1 MGSERNGE
9 KSAANGSSASPVKQ
23 PRPPRWTGGAAPLSS
38 PAPRRR
44 PMLQGARAFP
54 AKTSASVTASTSL
67 HPSAPPN
74 GRPRRSRS
82 PVFWGALKE
91 ALLYAGPL
99 GEAVGA
105 VPVGAVLLE
114 ASRYRDVFGGW
125 WISTRCADGT
135 LGWIAYSDSNEATTA
150 EDAGAAPC
158 WLRVYDTRAT
168 PAAASDSVE
177 APSPRAALPSTQ
189 VCWHNVLP
197 SVSCADISRTASPH
211 FLFRDAELYAY
222 YWGTIHPR
230 GRAARDWNFEYQR
243 AVERCFLAADFFR
256 PTAPASSILLSA
268 PSEAAQQAE
277 LDALLA
283 AFRSEVERIV
293 VQIWKEA
300 TMPPPTRQVAAHPQF
315 PDQVYFDSGI
325 LLRRCVDTA
334 YGVLGGDEM
343 TMKCGHAIYRN
354 QEVLAVVAPRHAL
367 HVPLHAYCTFGGFSF
382 LCSTI
387 PPYGTANLVAGD
399 RNMIAAAGGDDT
411 LSACTPTPALPR
423 SPLVSELLKSLGDA
437 LRFEGGDVPHEWRVY
452 TGRDRRLYLSQTH
465 RLLPPVLPLHRT
477 DDSVAVLSPPSKTSD
492 ELVGLPRASSLYASL
507 LCYRVR
513 PEVFVR
519 WQTRWLPNECVCTSQ
534 ESAARASTAQACK
547 SAALASQSYAAGTW
561 VKSEGITRVAGA
573 LGFRLPV
580 AVPLVPVECCNLCS
594 GEIDANELRFV
605 VCTNPLQCCRVCM
618 HCYTRLVLGRSSGEG
633 TPVELLGQ
641 DCPSAVR
648 CAAGCR
654 KAGSFLMVPTLS
666 ELMHANGLNMR
677 YLAYV
682 LHRLPQTTR
691 PAVEHWC
698 HVEMVARTAKHLLH
712 HDLRSATTPWEAR
725 AAFEAVLASLLQ
737 PAGAA
742 SERFWRIRLGPALQ
756 SRFLGMCEP
765 FHLSVHA
772 LRLVAERVA
781 ALAGVTLS
789 ESCLSSLA
797 SLSASTNPKTVR
809 RRTDSETGTSSDVA
823 GTPSAVV
830 ATDTGG
836 AFVDIKHI
844 APLTLVFPAPHMEPP
859 SPSPPA
865 SEDADAEDGQHGCSS
880 GKRRAERL
888 LLFWIGHTP
897 EGADDAQQ
905 PFYLDESVLHTVPP
919 PQ

>member
-9 KSAANGSSASPVKQ
+9 KSAANGSSASPAKQ
-23 PRPPRWTGGAAPLSS
+23 PRPPRWTGDAAPLSS

-44 PMLQGARAFP
+44 PTLQRARALP
-54 AKTSASVTASTSL
+54 PNTMASVATSTSL
-67 HPSAPPN
+67 QPSALPN
-74 GRPRRSRS
+74 GLPRRRHS

-99 GEAVGA
+99 GEAVGT
-105 VPVGAVLLE
+105 VPVGSVLLE
-114 ASRYRDVFGGW
+114 GSRYRDVFGGW
-125 WISTRCADGT
+125 WISTRCDDGT
-135 LGWIAYSDSNEATTA
+135 LGWIAYSDSIEATTT
-150 EDAGAAPC
+150 EDAGAAPF

-189 VCWHNVLP
+189 VCWHSVLP
-197 SVSCADISRTASPH
+197 SVSCADFSRTAAAH

-222 YWGTIHPR
+222 YWDTIHPGER
-230 GRAARDWNFEYQR
+230 VARDWNFEYQR
-243 AVERCFLAADFFR
+243 AVELRWLGADFFPPAA
-256 PTAPASSILLSA
+256 PTSSILSSA
-268 PSEAAQQAE
+268 PPEAARHAQ
-277 LDALLA
+277 LDALIA

-300 TMPPPTRQVAAHPQF
+300 TMPPPSRQVAAHPQF
-315 PDQVYFDSGI
+315 PDQVYFDGGI

-334 YGVLGGDEM
+334 DGVLGGDEM
-343 TMKCGHAIYRN
+343 AMKCGHAIYRH
-354 QEVLAVVAPRHAL
+354 QEMLAVVAPRHVL
-367 HVPLHAYCTFGGFSF
+367 HVPLHACCTFGGFSF

-387 PPYGTANLVAGD
+387 PPYGSANLVAGD
-399 RNMIAAAGGDDT
+399 SNMFAAAGDDDT
-411 LSACTPTPALPR
+411 LSACTPTPPLPR
-423 SPLVSELLKSLGDA
+423 SALVSELLRSLGDA
-437 LRFEGGDVPHEWRVY
+437 LGFEGGDVPREWRVY
-452 TGRDRRLYLSQTH
+452 AGRDRRLYLSQTH
-465 RLLPPVLPLHRT
+465 RLLPPVLPLHRA
-477 DDSVAVLSPPSKTSD
+477 DLSLAVLSPLSKTSD
-492 ELVGLPRASSLYASL
+492 ELVGPSRASSLYASL

-519 WQTRWLPNECVCTSQ
+519 WQTRWHPNECVCTSQ
-534 ESAARASTAQACK
+534 ESATRASTAHACR

-561 VKSEGITRVAGA
+561 IRSEGITRVAGT
-573 LGFRLPV
+573 LGFQLPV
-580 AVPLVPVECCNLCS
+580 AAPLLPVEPCNSCH

-618 HCYTRLVLGRSSGEG
+618 HCYTRLVLGHASGEDA
-633 TPVELLGQ
+633 PVDLLGQ
-641 DCPSAVR
+641 ACPTAVR
-648 CAAGCR
+648 CAAGYR

-666 ELMHANGLNMR
+666 ELMHANGLNLR

-691 PAVEHWC
+691 AAVEHWC
-698 HVEMVARTAKHLLH
+698 QVEMVARTAKHLLQ
-712 HDLRSATTPWEAR
+712 HDLRSATTPLEAR
-725 AAFEAVLASLLQ
+725 ATCEALLTSLLQ
-737 PAGAA
+737 PTGAA
-742 SERFWRIRLGPALQ
+742 SERFWRTRLGPALQ

-797 SLSASTNPKTVR
+797 SLSAPTNPKTVR
-809 RRTDSETGTSSDVA
+809 RRTDSETGTDSGEA
-823 GTPSAVV
+823 GSLSTAA
-830 ATDTGG
+830 ATETGG
-836 AFVDIKHI
+836 AFVEIQHI
-844 APLTLVFPAPHMEPP
+844 APLIRVFPAPPMEPLM
-859 SPSPPA
+859 PSPPA
-865 SEDADAEDGQHGCSS
+865 SEDVGVENSPQGRSLV
-880 GKRRAERL
+880 KRRAERL

-905 PFYLDESVLHTVPP
+905 PFYLGESVLHMAL
-919 PQ
+919 Q